1 MTEQTRIIL
10 MLVLVMSGYLL
21 GALALAGRLLRP
33 AARRLLAVFLLI
45 AVFIISMHL
54 PTRDQPG
61 FWRWFFHPS
70 SELAAGAI
78 FSSLQYVLALLT
90 ALLIGLLGRWPRLW
104 HRFYWLILAGL
115 FAFLCADEY
124 FALHESVL
132 LWRYLYPLAGAAAV
146 SLTVLAWALT
156 FRRDWWVV
164 VLMVIGFGIMGF
176 SGVAL
181 DAFSNE
187 QLLRF
192 GSYEVTWFACNDH
205 FLGLPCQSYGF
216 AEEFLE
222 MAGVTLILATLLSY
236 LLVKAPP
243 EAGQRIRRVLVVGA
257 ALWLAWTVA
266 NPWLIPSV
274 EALLPGTQRVALTY
288 ADDGLRLLGYR
299 QSTDSVAP
307 GGAVDIAIYFRADRP
322 LTQDY
327 HLSVHALSRPDAESV
342 AQADIQL
349 GEWQYPSSAWIPG
362 LAVRNRVRLE
372 FPADLP
378 TDPASYRIALRVW
391 YPDAPRKTLTMDEL
405 NGLLI
410 VDSARPLV
418 TPDTVDLFGLA
429 VLTPTT
435 LPEPPTPAD
444 YRFTGGLTLAGY
456 DLPQT
461 ATPGGTLPLAFW
473 WRTGDRLALN
483 ADMVQFIHLFHSNG
497 QDYWVYDRPP
507 FGDRFPTSDW
517 PGGVTLRD
525 SVSVP
530 LPADLPPGEYTV
542 RTGLYEPVN
551 RDRLVVTDSGGT
563 VVTDYSIIL
572 GKLTLA
578 GPPESDGG

>member
-1 MTEQTRIIL
+1 MTEQTRVIL
-10 MLVLVMSGYLL
+10 MLALVMGGYLL
-21 GALALAGRLLRP
+21 AVLALAGRFLHP
-33 AARRLLAVFLLI
+33 AARRLLAVFLGI

-54 PTRDQPG
+54 PTRDQAG

-78 FSSLQYVLALLT
+78 FSSLQYVLAMLV

-104 HRFYWLILAGL
+104 HRVYWLLLAGL
-115 FAFLCADEY
+115 FAFLCLDEY

-132 LWRYLYPLAGAAAV
+132 LWRYLYPLAGVSAV
-146 SLTVLAWALT
+146 GLTVLAWALI
-156 FRRDWWVV
+156 FRRERWLVI
-164 VLMVIGFGIMGF
+164 LMVLGFGIMGF

-192 GSYEVTWFACNDH
+192 GSYEVTWFACSDQ
-205 FLGLPCQSYGF
+205 FLGVPCQSYGF

-222 MAGVTLILATLLSY
+222 MAGVTLVLAALFSY

-243 EAGQRIRRVLVVGA
+243 EAGRRIRRVLAIGA

-266 NPWLIPSV
+266 NPWVIPSLEV
-274 EALLPGTQRVALTY
+274 LLPGTQRVALTY
-288 ADDGLRLLGYR
+288 ADGDLRLLGYR
-299 QSTDSVAP
+299 QSATSVAP
-307 GGAVDIAIYFRADRP
+307 GGAVDITIYFRADRP
-322 LTQDY
+322 LTRDY
-327 HLSVHALSRPDAESV
+327 HFSLHALSRPDAGSV

-349 GEWQYPSSAWIPG
+349 GEWEYPSSAWIPG
-362 LAVRNRVRLE
+362 LAVRNRVRLD

-378 TDPASYRIALRVW
+378 TDPSSYSIALRVW
-391 YPDAPRKTLTMDEL
+391 YPDAPRRTLTMEEL
-405 NGLLI
+405 NGLPIVASNQPLI
-410 VDSARPLV
+410 
-418 TPDTVDLFGLA
+418 TPDTVELFGLA

-435 LPEPPTPAD
+435 LPEPPTPTD
-444 YRFTGGLTLAGY
+444 YRFVGDLTLAGY
-456 DLPQT
+456 DLPQA
-461 ATPGGTLPLAFW
+461 ATLGETLPLAFW
-473 WRTGDRLALN
+473 WRTGSRPMLS

-525 SVSVP
+525 SVTIP

-551 RDRLVVTDSGGT
+551 RDRLVVTDRGGA
-563 VVTDYSIIL
+563 VVTDYSIVL
-572 GKLTLA
+572 GTVMLEAPPLA
-578 GPPESDGG
+578 AGS

>member
-1 MTEQTRIIL
+1 
-10 MLVLVMSGYLL
+10 MLV
-21 GALALAGRLLRP
+21 
-33 AARRLLAVFLLI
+33 
-45 AVFIISMHL
+45 
-54 PTRDQPG
+54 
-61 FWRWFFHPS
+61 
-70 SELAAGAI
+70 
-78 FSSLQYVLALLT
+78 
-90 ALLIGLLGRWPRLW
+90 ALLIGLLGRWPRAW
-104 HRFYWLILAGL
+104 HRLYWLILAGL
-115 FAFLCADEY
+115 FAFLCVDEY

-132 LWRYLYPLAGAAAV
+132 LWRYMYPLAGVLAV
-146 SLTVLAWALT
+146 GLTILAWALT
-156 FRRDWWVV
+156 FRRDWWVAAFI
-164 VLMVIGFGIMGF
+164 VLGLGIMGF

-192 GSYEVTWFACNDH
+192 GSYEVTWFACSDH

-222 MAGVTLILATLLSY
+222 MAGVTLVLAALFSY

-243 EAGQRIRRVLVVGA
+243 EAGQRIRRVLVIGA
-257 ALWLAWTVA
+257 GVWLAWTVA
-266 NPWLIPSV
+266 NPWVIPSI
-274 EALLPGTQRVALTY
+274 EMLLPGTQRVALAY
-288 ADDGLRLLGYR
+288 ADDDLRLLGYR
-299 QSTDSVAP
+299 RSAAAVAP
-307 GGAVDIAIYFRADRP
+307 GGAVDITIYFRAERP

-327 HLSVHALSRPDAESV
+327 HLSIHALSRPDAESV

-349 GEWQYPSSAWIPG
+349 GEWEYPSSAWIPG

-378 TDPASYRIALRVW
+378 ADPASYSIALRVW
-391 YPDAPRKTLTMDEL
+391 YPDAPRRTLTMEEL

-410 VDSARPLV
+410 VDSTRPLI
-418 TPDTVDLFGLA
+418 TPDTVELFGLA

-435 LPEPPTPAD
+435 LPEPPTPAG
-444 YRFTGGLTLAGY
+444 YRFAGDVTLAGY

-461 ATPGGTLPLAFW
+461 ATPGETLPLAFW
-473 WRTGDRLALN
+473 WRTGNSPALN
-483 ADMVQFIHLFHSNG
+483 ADMVQFIHFFHSNG

-551 RDRLVVTDSGGT
+551 RDRLVVTDAGGA

-572 GKLTLA
+572 GTVTLDA
-578 GPPESDGG
+578 ATGARGG